1 MTALLI
7 GWFTFIWHKESVAP
21 ILALIVGITLNSDVT
36 TRLAGNIDIVS
47 LTKVL
52 SHVGHGSAVFIMH
65 VQKFGRAVVPIRFLA
80 RVGHV
85 NSDVNSLSETKSYG
99 PYASIGIP
107 IRILRESGTFY
118 DSESGWEF
126 LCYPSACSVYL
137 RILKKNGG
145 SYSVYEIKNQ
155 GFATCANLIFPSNQ
169 YTVFLVIK
177 SPCLHRVSFHS
188 HDKCKSREAKLHKIS
203 LGWYCVSTS
212 SFN

>member
-1 MTALLI
+1 MDMLFYSMVFLKAMPCCKFWIYRTAVNTKFYNITHDSFTDWLI
-7 GWFTFIWHKESVAP
+7 TFIWHKESVAP
-21 ILALIVGITLNSDVT
+21 ILALIVRITLNSDVT

-85 NSDVNSLSETKSYG
+85 NRDVNSLSETKSYG

-118 DSESGWEF
+118 DSESGWKF
-126 LCYPSACSVYL
+126 LCYPRACSVYL
-137 RILKKNGG
+137 RI
-145 SYSVYEIKNQ
+145 
-155 GFATCANLIFPSNQ
+155 
-169 YTVFLVIK
+169 
-177 SPCLHRVSFHS
+177 
-188 HDKCKSREAKLHKIS
+188 
-203 LGWYCVSTS
+203 
-212 SFN
+212 